1 MTIDVQI
8 KPRPK
13 PTPEPTTEIEFV
25 PNLDTLSEADVCSC
39 AVGDDNPF

>member
-8 KPRPK
+8 KPA
-13 PTPEPTTEIEFV
+13 TEIEFI
-25 PNLDTLSEADVCSC
+25 PDLDILSEADVCSC